1 MGSLFELVYEITEKD
16 IKNEKKMIDELRT
29 GNLPIVCQRVE
40 ETVNG
45 L

>member
-1 MGSLFELVYEITEKD
+1 
-16 IKNEKKMIDELRT
+16 MIDELRT
-29 GNLPIVCQRVE
+29 GNGNLPIVCQRVE

>member
-1 MGSLFELVYEITEKD
+1 
-16 IKNEKKMIDELRT
+16 MIDELRT